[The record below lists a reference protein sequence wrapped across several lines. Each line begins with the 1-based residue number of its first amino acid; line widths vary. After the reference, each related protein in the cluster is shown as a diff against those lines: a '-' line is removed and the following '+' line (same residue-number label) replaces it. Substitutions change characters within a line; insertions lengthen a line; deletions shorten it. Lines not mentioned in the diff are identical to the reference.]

1 MQYSLRILEYISLL
15 KAYSLI
21 KLLIKLIII
30 TLMCFCYYFA
40 IIFTPNSEFEKEITE
55 NRKLHKKPLQVD
67 KTGLKR
73 AEKIW
78 KFTYYVL
85 TYENIAS
92 LCCLEVVKK
101 SESDIIT
108 AYVER
113 ILLILNTLK
122 DNLFTYEF
130 VFALTVILRWTE
142 VTKRWYFP
150 EVFFTQEK

>member
-55 NRKLHKKPLQVD
+55 NRKLYKKPLQVD

-73 AEKIW
+73 AEQDLEIHLLCFNVW
-78 KFTYYVL
+78 KYWL
-85 TYENIAS
+85 S
-92 LCCLEVVKK
+92 LLFRSGEKK
-101 SESDIIT
+101 RVWYNYCVCRKDIIDFE
-108 AYVER
+108 Y
-113 ILLILNTLK
+113 I
-122 DNLFTYEF
+122 
-130 VFALTVILRWTE
+130 
-142 VTKRWYFP
+142 KR
-150 EVFFTQEK
+150 